1 MRIAQASWRNLPRSF
16 CAENKHPMRE
26 YIRELAEKVGA
37 KNPMQLASQLNLL
50 LDGAIVE
57 ADQGDNQE
65 AAKLAKRMAQIV
77 IEHAFG

>member
-1 MRIAQASWRNLPRSF
+1 
-16 CAENKHPMRE
+16 MRE